1 MSYTRAEARDAV
13 EPDPWALPEP
23 ARLARLAAWSV
34 ANMALVFAE
43 HLAELFAP
51 LLLLAGAVWW
61 AIPRGL
67 DALTLDGPAAE
78 LLQTVRGRVPHEV
91 YAAGHY
97 YSAGSLIVDG
107 LWLVA
112 VVALCRTLSTVLAT
126 LLLDRR

>member
-1 MSYTRAEARDAV
+1 MSYTRVEAQDTAA
-13 EPDPWALPEP
+13 PDPWALPEP
-23 ARLARLAAWSV
+23 AQLARLAAWSV

-51 LLLLAGAVWW
+51 LLLLAGAAWW

-78 LLQTVRGRVPHEV
+78 LLQTVRSRVPHEI
-91 YAAGHY
+91 YAAGRY

-112 VVALCRTLSTVLAT
+112 VVAACRTLSIVAAT